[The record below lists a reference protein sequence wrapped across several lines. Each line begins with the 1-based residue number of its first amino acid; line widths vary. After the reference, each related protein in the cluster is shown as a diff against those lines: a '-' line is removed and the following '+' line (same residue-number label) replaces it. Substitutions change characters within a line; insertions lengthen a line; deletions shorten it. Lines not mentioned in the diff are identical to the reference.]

1 MTSGSESSTV
11 TLGAHGHGLLLETG
25 KLEES

>member
-1 MTSGSESSTV
+1 MISGSESSAV
-11 TLGAHGHGLLLETG
+11 SLGAHGQGLLLETG